1 MTRSWGVSSMFI
13 GAGGEYTPVIRNSRQ
28 MLPVRLLMRA
38 LLPLIA
44 ACATTSAP
52 IAPPLKPTPA
62 PVPVERAPRWP
73 VPMRVMT
80 WTDAG
85 LRQIG
90 LLPDAPPASPPAT
103 PWYVEPT
110 RALDR
115 AAFDRIVLAIRE
127 EKIPG
132 LSLRGQ
138 SVATWLPAL
147 RDLPS
152 LTALVLDDTD
162 VTGESLATIDAPLQR
177 LYLARTRIDDAAVSA
192 LVVRWRSLEAL
203 DLEETPIGD
212 RSAKT
217 LAALSSLKA
226 LDVADTQIGDLG
238 AVHFAMLASI
248 EILDLGRTLVG
259 ERTAF
264 ALASTRLKQLFLD
277 DTRVGRGVKSLAPLA
292 PDLVRLDLSKPVGYA
307 ITDADVAWLA
317 NAPNLHE
324 LRLSQTRITDAT
336 IKTIANLPIHELSL
350 ARTPIT
356 NASAAI
362 LATRFLLEELDL
374 ADTKLDDAHAAPLF
388 ALPDLRMLR
397 LDGTAITD
405 AGLATPTANLTEL
418 YLSKTK
424 VTDAGLAI
432 LDHTPH
438 LTALGLGHTT
448 IDAATLARIGTLVDL
463 RTLVLSKCLAPTPA
477 LAALANLHALE
488 RLYLD
493 DTNLDDETLTTF
505 TGLTS
510 LITLHVANTTI
521 TNASLPTLRSYAQLT
536 ELTIGD
542 TRVDNAIADLSAWPR
557 LRTLSLTFLRLGD
570 ADLATLVRARSL
582 RALDLS
588 GTEITTPAALMALP
602 ELKILGLSKTRLSP
616 AGRAAIEPLVKRG
629 VEVVR

>member
-1 MTRSWGVSSMFI
+1 
-13 GAGGEYTPVIRNSRQ
+13 
-28 MLPVRLLMRA
+28 
-38 LLPLIA
+38 
-44 ACATTSAP
+44 
-52 IAPPLKPTPA
+52 
-62 PVPVERAPRWP
+62 
-73 VPMRVMT
+73 MRVLT

-85 LRQIG
+85 LREVG
-90 LLPDAPPASPPAT
+90 MLPIAQPPST

-115 AAFDRIVLAIRE
+115 AAFDRVVLALRE
-127 EKIPG
+127 ESIPG

-138 SVATWLPAL
+138 AVAAWLPAL
-147 RDLPS
+147 RDLPT

-162 VTGESLATIDAPLQR
+162 VAGASLAQIDAPLRR
-177 LYLARTRIDDAAVSA
+177 LYLARTRIDDAAVVA
-192 LVVRWRSLEAL
+192 LVERWPTLEAI

-212 RSAKT
+212 PAARA
-217 LAALSSLKA
+217 LASLASLKA
-226 LDVADTQIGDLG
+226 INVADTKVGDVG
-238 AVHFAMLASI
+238 GVALASLPAL

-259 ERTAF
+259 EPTVT
-264 ALASTRLKQLFLD
+264 ALASTKVTQLFLD
-277 DTRVGRGVKSLAPLA
+277 DTRAGRGIKRLAPLA
-292 PDLVRLDLSKPVGYA
+292 PTLLRLDLSKPVGYA
-307 ITDADVAWLA
+307 ATDADVSWLA
-317 NAPNLHE
+317 NATQLHE

-356 NASAAI
+356 NAGIAI

-374 ADTKLDDAHAAPLF
+374 ADTRLDDAHAAPLF
-388 ALPDLRMLR
+388 ALPALRMLR

-405 AGLATPTANLTEL
+405 AGLAPPPATLTEL

-432 LDHTPH
+432 LDRTPH
-438 LTALGLGHTT
+438 LTALGLGNTA
-448 IDAATLARIGTLVDL
+448 IDAQTLARIGTLTEL
-463 RTLVLSKCLAPTPA
+463 RTLVLSKCTAPPA
-477 LAALANLHALE
+477 SLTAIANLYALE

-505 TGLTS
+505 SRLTS
-510 LITLHVANTTI
+510 MTTLHVANTTI
-521 TNASLPTLRSYAQLT
+521 TNASLPTLRTYTQLT

-570 ADLATLVRARSL
+570 ADLPTLTNARSL

-588 GTEITTPAALMALP
+588 GTEITTPLTLAALP
-602 ELKILGLSKTRLSP
+602 ELKILGLSKVRLSP
-616 AGRAAIEPLVKRG
+616 AGRAAIVTLVKRG